1 MFNMVR
7 PRLAMTSKNA
17 ASRRGVIPYARHFWI
32 ERPGTIAKS
41 HLAIQLALTK
51 FAALLQW
58 RL

>member
-1 MFNMVR
+1 
-7 PRLAMTSKNA
+7 MTSKNA